1 MRKQVII
8 SRKGS
13 IPMTNP
19 LSKHVKSILLIIFA
33 FCLASAL
40 IQGIPVLSRLPRDV
54 IWHGC
59 LLLFSAVPFSLF
71 FLHRAGK
78 LTEE

>member
-1 MRKQVII
+1 
-8 SRKGS
+8 
-13 IPMTNP
+13 MTNP
-19 LSKHVKSILLIIFA
+19 LSKHIKSILFIIFA
-33 FCLASAL
+33 FCLASVL

-59 LLLFSAVPFSLF
+59 LLLFLTVPFSLF

-78 LTEE
+78 LTEERIIYAIIFS